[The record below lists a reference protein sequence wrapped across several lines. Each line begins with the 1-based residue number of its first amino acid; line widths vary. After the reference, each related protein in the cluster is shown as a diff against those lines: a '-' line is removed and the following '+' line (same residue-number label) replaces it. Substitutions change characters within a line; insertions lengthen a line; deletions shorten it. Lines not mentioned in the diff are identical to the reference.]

1 MSKITLVTG
10 LWNIGRDNLQEG
22 WSRSYQ
28 HYLDKFSQLLDV
40 KENLIIF
47 GDSELREFV
56 FKKRNNENTQ
66 FILKNLDWFTNNE
79 FYPKIQKIRQD
90 FFIIFL

>member
-40 KENLIIF
+40 KENLII
-47 GDSELREFV
+47 L
-56 FKKRNNENTQ
+56 
-66 FILKNLDWFTNNE
+66 
-79 FYPKIQKIRQD
+79 
-90 FFIIFL
+90 